1 MPFPQSPY
9 NIRVG
14 KVQVDSVDVSNTQF
28 RLENTTKSTETLKS
42 SSETDSNIAIN
53 LAECGDWD
61 INDNIK
67 ITGYYYSK
75 VGSSVH
81 QVVSGNNGSHDFG
94 TIAMEDAAT
103 GGGTLVNG
111 GLAS

>member
-1 MPFPQSPY
+1 MAFPQAPY
-9 NIRVG
+9 TIRVG
-14 KVQVDSVDVSNTQF
+14 KVQVNSVDVSGAQF

-42 SSETDSNIAIN
+42 SSETDSNITIN

-67 ITGYYYSK
+67 LTGYYYGK

-81 QVVSGNNGSHDFG
+81 QVVAGDNGAHNFE
-94 TIAMEDAAT
+94 TIALSDAAT